1 MADRAKKKPPTL
13 LIVGGYGLVGKQ
25 VARSLRQRHP
35 DLGLVLGG
43 RYPEQA
49 QEFAASIGAST
60 VAVDTSAKQPL
71 AAVLERPTA
80 VLASV
85 SDPTDQLLIDA
96 ARQGLPIADINR
108 GGHAS
113 VLDATIAI
121 AGEPPRAPVLLS
133 GSWMAGTAALLT
145 AAVVRELG
153 EVVRVDITALASS
166 DDEVGPDSQ
175 GFGHRLAW
183 PYYPMRDGKR
193 EATHPLTGVRKVRC
207 ADGNERPAALVG
219 TLEQITLPR
228 TLGVPTVETR
238 LALQDPASLYA
249 LIGLKRTGILR
260 ALTRP
265 FLHSTRAA
273 LLERPGAG
281 DFAGITVTARGP
293 GRSVTVD
300 VLDPR
305 GQAHLSSVGAVLA
318 AERVLGLAGHRLPP
332 GLSFPEQSADPRGD
346 LAALRAAGVVVR
358 QDGFAAEDSP
368 IRHRTNEVLPT

>member
-1 MADRAKKKPPTL
+1 MPSRAKKKAPTL

-25 VARSLRQRHP
+25 VARLLRQRHP

-43 RYPEQA
+43 RHPEQA
-49 QEFAASIGAST
+49 SEFAASIGATT
-60 VAVDTSAKQPL
+60 VAIDTSAKQPL
-71 AAVLERPTA
+71 SSLLERPTA

-96 ARQGLPIADINR
+96 AGQGLPYADINR

-121 AGEPPRAPVLLS
+121 AGEVPRAPVLLS
-133 GSWMAGTAALLT
+133 GSWMAGVATLLT
-145 AAVVRELG
+145 AAAVRELG

-183 PYYPMRDGKR
+183 PYYPMRGGKR
-193 EATHPLTGVRKVRC
+193 EAAHPLTGVRKVRC
-207 ADGNERPAALVG
+207 ADGNVRPAALVG
-219 TLEQITLPR
+219 TLEQTTLPR
-228 TLGVPTVETR
+228 TLNVPTVETR
-238 LALQDPASLYA
+238 LALQDTASLYA

-281 DFAGITVTARGP
+281 DFAGITVTAQGP
-293 GRSVTVD
+293 ERSVTVD
-300 VLDPR
+300 VLDPH
-305 GQAHLSSVGAVLA
+305 GQAHLSAVGAVLA

-358 QDGFAAEDSP
+358 QDGFTTQHIP
-368 IRHRTNEVLPT
+368 TRHRTNEVVPT